1 VLFRSNLVEFASKP
15 DMLAT
20 DNPIIQ
26 QFLAGRPEGP
36 IGLDEMADTGGDTSR
51 YIEGDTAALAFGRL
65 AHPASRPRWRRL

>member
-1 VLFRSNLVEFASKP
+1 MLFRSNLVEFASKP

-65 AHPASRPRWRRL
+65 AHPTSRPWWRRL

>member
-51 YIEGDTAALAFGRL
+51 YIEGDTVALAFGRL
-65 AHPASRPRWRRL
+65 AHPANRPWRRRL